1 MLTRVFT
8 KPQPH
13 YQHHALFSLLE
24 FLLTIPQAK
33 YQAKHVERPTP
44 NPGTRPQRKTTL
56 RAITLDC
63 TCKTL
68 LIPIASFLTV
78 SSTFHLLFKVLFI
91 FRSRYLF
98 AIGLAPVFS
107 FRWNLPP
114 TLGCIPKQPDSKI
127 AKYVQQRICSWH
139 NTGLSP
145 SLALHSKRL
154 YQECCQIY
162 NPKTTIQPPKW
173 WQIFN
178 LSFSHFTR
186 SYYGYPS

>member
-98 AIGLAPVFS
+98 AIGLSPIFS
-107 FRWNLPP
+107 VTWS
-114 TLGCIPKQPDSKI
+114 IPRIFELQSQATRLFENRPYICKIKDHKQESHLLCC
-127 AKYVQQRICSWH
+127 AV
-139 NTGLSP
+139 P
-145 SLALHSKRL
+145 SDL
-154 YQECCQIY
+154 
-162 NPKTTIQPPKW
+162 
-173 WQIFN
+173 N
-178 LSFSHFTR
+178 LSYKLVHASIDYNSFF
-186 SYYGYPS
+186 

>member
-1 MLTRVFT
+1 MLTRVFA

-24 FLLTIPQAK
+24 FLLTISQAK
-33 YQAKHVERPTP
+33 YQARRFERRTA
-44 NPGTRPQRKTTL
+44 NPGTGPRCTATR
-56 RAITLDC
+56 RAITIDC
-63 TCKTL
+63 TCETL

-98 AIGLAPVFS
+98 AIGLAPIFS

-127 AKYVQQRICSWH
+127 AKRVRRHMYS
-139 NTGLSP
+139 
-145 SLALHSKRL
+145 
-154 YQECCQIY
+154 
-162 NPKTTIQPPKW
+162 
-173 WQIFN
+173 
-178 LSFSHFTR
+178 
-186 SYYGYPS
+186 